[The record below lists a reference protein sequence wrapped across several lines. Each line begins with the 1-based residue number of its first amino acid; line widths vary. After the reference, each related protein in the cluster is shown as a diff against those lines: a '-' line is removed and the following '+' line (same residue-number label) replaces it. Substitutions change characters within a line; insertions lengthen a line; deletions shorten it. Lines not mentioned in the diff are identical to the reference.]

1 MKWELVTGC
10 AVCLFELHFMSPL
23 GALTGVGFPRYS
35 LIIWNIITLIIS
47 IMVVTANIY
56 IIGFPPSRLKPPSL
70 IYIYSRMT
78 SRWLSMSRRQQLQAN
93 PKSGT
98 EQINGMCH
106 IFTPFFKSHI
116 FFMQTWIESIIN
128 PKSQCDTC
136 IVKNVESNL
145 SRRAGWWC
153 TWRGT
158 TESRRINMELVQKLL
173 WNLLG
178 QETANALVFNWR
190 S

>member
-1 MKWELVTGC
+1 MTGC
-10 AVCLFELHFMSPL
+10 AEVCLFELHFMAPQ
-23 GALTGVGFPRYS
+23 GPLTGVGFPRYS

-47 IMVVTANIY
+47 IMMVIANIY
-56 IIGFPPSRLKPPSL
+56 FPQSRLKPPSL

-78 SRWLSMSRRQQLQAN
+78 SRWLSMSRQRQLQAN

-106 IFTPFFKSHI
+106 IFTPYLKSHI

-145 SRRAGWWC
+145 SRGAGA
-153 TWRGT
+153 REEAKRNQG
-158 TESRRINMELVQKLL
+158 E
-173 WNLLG
+173 
-178 QETANALVFNWR
+178 
-190 S
+190 